1 MAKQLELYPVTH
13 DPATLRNT
21 FIPFTPKTSF
31 TVQVL
36 GALSGTPYR
45 LYIADI
51 SADDTSTTAWS
62 KFGETFSNADQVRNF
77 NGSPGFKYMLGQD
90 AARLT
95 AVPRSGAGSIT
106 AYWDEVTTLQSVY
119 HS

>member
-1 MAKQLELYPVTH
+1 MAKPLELYPANHT
-13 DPATLRNT
+13 PTTLRDT
-21 FIPFTPKTSF
+21 FRPFIPKTSF

-36 GALSGTPYR
+36 GVVSGTPYR

-51 SADDTSTTAWS
+51 NADDSSTTAWS
-62 KFGETFSNADQVRNF
+62 KFGETFTNAEQVRNF
-77 NGSPGFKYMLGQD
+77 NGSPGFKYMLGND
-90 AARLT
+90 SARLT